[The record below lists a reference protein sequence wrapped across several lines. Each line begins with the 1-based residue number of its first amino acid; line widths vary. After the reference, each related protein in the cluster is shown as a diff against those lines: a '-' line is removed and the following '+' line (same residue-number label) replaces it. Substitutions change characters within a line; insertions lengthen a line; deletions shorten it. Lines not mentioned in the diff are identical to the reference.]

1 MVFRDEWVDN
11 IGDLKMGASAMES
24 VKQSEL
30 VYELED
36 KPPFF
41 ESLLAA
47 IQHLLAS
54 FVAII
59 TPTLVIGGILGLETE
74 IPYLI
79 SMALIASGLGTF
91 IQAYQ
96 PFGIGAGMLCVQ
108 GTSFT
113 FLGAILSAGFLA
125 KNAGGGPNEIM
136 ALIVTIC
143 FFGSF
148 VQIGLSQIL
157 PRLQRVITPLVT
169 GIVITT
175 IGISLIK
182 IGMTD
187 LAGGLSAE
195 NFGDTDN
202 LILGLFVIVVIIAM
216 NNISNDW
223 IRLSSIVIGLIAG
236 ILAALLMN
244 KLSISDFT
252 MSSAIAVPMPLKY
265 GFDFELLLFIP
276 LAFLF
281 VISSVETTGDITA
294 NCIISRQPVEGPS
307 YIKRIKGGVLG
318 DGLSSMI
325 AAILNSFPNT
335 TFSQNT
341 GVIQLT
347 GIASR
352 HVGIYVAG
360 ILIFLGL
367 FQGLGE
373 IFQQIPRPVLGGAV
387 LVMFGTVAAAGIKI
401 LTRLDLDRR
410 QMMIIAVSLGL
421 GLGVNMVPDVLSQTP
436 ELMQNIFNSAP
447 ATAGLTAMTL
457 SFLIPEK
464 TPSTIRVDMD

>member
-1 MVFRDEWVDN
+1 MNHRN
-11 IGDLKMGASAMES
+11 
-24 VKQSEL
+24 QSDL
-30 VYELED
+30 VYELDE
-36 KPPFF
+36 KPPFL

-59 TPTLVIGGILGLETE
+59 SPTLVIGGILGLGEE

-91 IQAYQ
+91 IQAYR
-96 PFGIGAGMLCVQ
+96 PFGIGAGMICIQ

-113 FLGAILSAGFLA
+113 FLAVILSAGFLV
-125 KNAGGGPNEIM
+125 KDSGGSTDEMI

-157 PRLQRVITPLVT
+157 PRIRQVITPLVT
-169 GIVITT
+169 GIVITSL
-175 IGISLIK
+175 GISLIK

-187 LAGGLSAE
+187 LAGGSGAAD
-195 NFGDTDN
+195 FGETGN
-202 LILGLFVIVVIIAM
+202 LILGLLVVVIIIVM
-216 NNISNDW
+216 NNINNDW
-223 IRLSSIVIGLIAG
+223 IRLSSIMIGLLAG
-236 ILAALLMN
+236 VVAAILMGKMSLSE
-244 KLSISDFT
+244 LSISA
-252 MSSAIAVPMPLKY
+252 AIAVPQPFKY
-265 GFDFELLLFIP
+265 GFDFDLMLFLP

-294 NCIISRQPVEGPS
+294 NCMISRQPIEGPS
-307 YIKRIKGGVLG
+307 YMKRIKGGVLG
-318 DGLSSMI
+318 DGVSSMI
-325 AAILNSFPNT
+325 AALLNSFPNT

-352 HVGIYVAG
+352 HVGQYVAIILVALG
-360 ILIFLGL
+360 I

-373 IFQQIPRPVLGGAV
+373 IFQQIPKPVLGGAV
-387 LVMFGTVAAAGIKI
+387 LVMFGTVAATGIKI
-401 LTRLDLDRR
+401 LASLDLDRR
-410 QMMIIAVSLGL
+410 KIITIAVSLGL
-421 GLGVNMVPDVLSQTP
+421 GLGVSMVPEALKQSP
-436 ELMQNIFNSAP
+436 ELIQNIFKSAP
-447 ATAGLTAMTL
+447 ATAGLSAML
-457 SFLIPEK
+457 MSLLLPAPNEPE
-464 TPSTIRVDMD
+464 PN